1 MANIHRAAS
10 SGNLN
15 RVRMFLN
22 SGTNVNARNNSGQT
36 ALHWAAMMERL
47 AVVRELLDRGAN
59 VNARNNNG
67 QTALH
72 LAAYYGHLAVVRE
85 LLDRGANVNARGS
98 GQTALHWAASFGH
111 LPVVRLLLDRGA
123 NTNRVLNR
131 RNIRANIRNAI
142 IKHKAGLTIAK
153 YYKAATLRRRAATVK
168 ALGKSL
174 PPNITRTILSLMSPT
189 SKRGA

>member
-1 MANIHRAAS
+1 MENIHVAAFN
-10 SGNLN
+10 GNVN

-22 SGTNVNARNNSGQT
+22 SGTNVNARHQNQT
-36 ALHWAAMMERL
+36 TPLIWAAMMGRL

-85 LLDRGANVNARGS
+85 LLDRGANVNARGN
-98 GQTALHWAASFGH
+98 GQTALQWAASFGH

-131 RNIRANIRNAI
+131 RNIRANIRNVI
-142 IKHKAGLTIAK
+142 RKHNAAKTILK
-153 YYKAATLRRRAATVK
+153 YHRAATLRRRLSFIGSNTA
-168 ALGKSL
+168 KSL
-174 PPNITRTILSLMSPT
+174 PRNMTRKILT
-189 SKRGA
+189 ARK